1 MKKSILIIALLAF
14 VFASCSIYQSM
25 VNVSRLKFKLGVVS
39 NVRLADIPLNGKNKL
54 SDFSTFDALK
64 LTSAISKGSLPISFV
79 LNIDVKNPND
89 GTGGYASTNA
99 SIVSLPYRLFVDEK
113 EILTGDISSPV
124 TIPGTGEA
132 TVVPLSINF
141 DVVKNIKD
149 HGFESVLNLAL
160 NIAGTGNGSSRL
172 SVYTKPTVSTV
183 LGNISYPGELKIVD
197 KEFRDK

>member
-1 MKKSILIIALLAF
+1 MKKSILLIALLAF
-14 VFASCSIYQSM
+14 VFTSCSIYQSI

-39 NVRLADIPLNGKNKL
+39 NVRLADIPLSGKNKL
-54 SDFSTFDALK
+54 SDFPPFDALK
-64 LTSAISKGSLPISFV
+64 LTSAITKGSLPISFV

-132 TVVPLSINF
+132 TVIPLSINF
-141 DVVKNIKD
+141 DVVKNLQE

-172 SVYTKPTVSTV
+172 SVVTKPTVSTV
-183 LGNISYPGELKIVD
+183 LGNISYPGELEIVD

>member
-1 MKKSILIIALLAF
+1 MKKSILLIALIVF
-14 VFASCSIYQSM
+14 VFTSCSIYQSI
-25 VNVSRLKFKLGVVS
+25 VNVSRLKFKLGIV
-39 NVRLADIPLNGKNKL
+39 NDVRLANISLDGKTKL
-54 SDFSTFDALK
+54 ADFSPMDALK
-64 LTSAISKGSLPISFV
+64 LTSSLTKGSLPISFV

-89 GTGGYASTNA
+89 GTGGYTSTNA

-132 TVVPLSINF
+132 TIIPLSINF
-141 DVVKNIKD
+141 DIVKNLQD
-149 HGFESVLNLAL
+149 RGFQSVLNLAL

-172 SVYTKPTVSTV
+172 AVYTKPTVSTV

>member
-1 MKKSILIIALLAF
+1 MKKSILLIALLVF
-14 VFASCSIYQSM
+14 VFTSCSIYKSM
-25 VNVSRLKFKLGVVS
+25 VNLSRLKFKLGTVA
-39 NVRLADIPLNGKNKL
+39 NVRLADISLSGKNKL
-54 SDFSTFDALK
+54 TDFSPFDAIK
-64 LTSAISKGSLPISFV
+64 LTSAITRGSLPISFV

-99 SIVSLPYRLFVDEK
+99 SIVSLPYRIFVDEK

-132 TVVPLSINF
+132 TVIPLSINF
-141 DVVKNIKD
+141 DLIKNIKD
-149 HGFESVLNLAL
+149 RGFESVVNLAL

-172 SVYTKPTVSTV
+172 SVVTKPTVNTV
-183 LGNISYPGELKIVD
+183 LGNITYPGELKIID

>member
-1 MKKSILIIALLAF
+1 MKKSILLIALIVF
-14 VFASCSIYQSM
+14 VFTSCSIYQSI
-25 VNVSRLKFKLGVVS
+25 VNVSRLKFKLGIV
-39 NVRLADIPLNGKNKL
+39 NDVRLANISLDGKTKL
-54 SDFSTFDALK
+54 ADFSPMDALK
-64 LTSAISKGSLPISFV
+64 LTSSLTKGSLPISFV

-132 TVVPLSINF
+132 TIIPLSINF
-141 DVVKNIKD
+141 DIVKNLQD
-149 HGFESVLNLAL
+149 RGFQSVLNLAL

-172 SVYTKPTVSTV
+172 AVYTKPT
-183 LGNISYPGELKIVD
+183 
-197 KEFRDK
+197 

>member
-1 MKKSILIIALLAF
+1 MKKSILLIALIVF
-14 VFASCSIYQSM
+14 VFTSCSIYQSI
-25 VNVSRLKFKLGVVS
+25 VNVSRLKFKLGIV
-39 NVRLADIPLNGKNKL
+39 NDVRLANISLDGKTKL
-54 SDFSTFDALK
+54 ADFSPMDALK
-64 LTSAISKGSLPISFV
+64 LTSSLTKGSLPISFV

-132 TVVPLSINF
+132 TAIPLSINF
-141 DVVKNIKD
+141 DVVKNIQD
-149 HGFESVLNLAL
+149 RGFQSVLSLAL

-172 SVYTKPTVSTV
+172 AVYTKPTVSTV